1 MSTAPIPFAFNG
13 VVIRRDESGRVSL
26 TDLWKAAQSPKKKK
40 PAEWLARE
48 STQELLEMAVSLI
61 TPKLGQLELV
71 ASQAGRYGGTYA
83 QQTLALSYAKWL
95 SPELH
100 LAVNQVFFER
110 QAEEKNPDKI
120 LDRAEATYRRRGFT
134 EAQIQA
140 RFLGK
145 ATRNRLIT
153 VLTRHGVRGKGGYRL
168 CTNATYE
175 PLWGGTAADIRVR
188 KNLPE
193 KANPREHMSEK
204 ELVGLHL
211 AELIA
216 AESIEK
222 TQARGNEQC
231 AHQCRRAAR
240 SVARMIIA
248 HEEGNTPGNKQG

>member
-1 MSTAPIPFAFNG
+1 MSTAPIPFAFHG
-13 VVIRRDESGRVSL
+13 VIIRRDESGRVSL

-48 STQELLEMAVSLI
+48 STQELLEVAQSLI
-61 TPKLGQLELV
+61 TPKMGQLELV
-71 ASQAGRYGGTYA
+71 GSQAGRYGGTYA

-110 QAEEKNPDKI
+110 QAEEKSPDKI
-120 LDRAEATYRRRGFT
+120 LDRAEAAYRRRGFT
-134 EAQIQA
+134 DAQIRA

-145 ATRNRLIT
+145 ATRSRLVS
-153 VLTRHGVRGKGGYRL
+153 VLARHGVRGPGGYRN
-168 CTNATYE
+168 CTNATYK
-175 PLWGGTAADIRVR
+175 PLWGGEAADIRQK

-211 AELIA
+211 AELLA
-216 AESIEK
+216 AESIERV
-222 TQARGNEQC
+222 QARGNEQC
-231 AHQCRRAAR
+231 ASECRRAAQ
-240 SVARMIIA
+240 SVARMITS
-248 HEEGNTPGNKQG
+248 HEQDGKGPK

>member
-13 VVIRRDESGRVSL
+13 VIIRRDESGRVSM
-26 TDLWKAAQSPKKKK
+26 TDLWKAAKSPRKKK

-48 STQELLEMAVSLI
+48 STQELLEVARNLI
-61 TPKLGQLELV
+61 TPQMGQLELIV
-71 ASQAGRYGGTYA
+71 SQAGRYGATYA

-110 QAEEKNPDKI
+110 QAEQKNPDKI
-120 LDRAEATYRRRGFT
+120 LDRAEAAYRRRGFT
-134 EAQIQA
+134 EAQIRA

-145 ATRNRLIT
+145 ATRGRLVS
-153 VLTRHGVRGKGGYRL
+153 VLARHGVQKHGYRL
-168 CTNATYE
+168 CTNATYK
-175 PLWGGTAADIRVR
+175 PLWGGEAADIRVR

-211 AELIA
+211 AELLA
-216 AESIEK
+216 AEGIEK
-222 TQARGNEQC
+222 GNVRGNTAC
-231 AHQCRRAAR
+231 AEECRRAAR
-240 SVARMIIA
+240 SVARMIVE
-248 HEEGNTPGNKQG
+248 HEQGPEKP